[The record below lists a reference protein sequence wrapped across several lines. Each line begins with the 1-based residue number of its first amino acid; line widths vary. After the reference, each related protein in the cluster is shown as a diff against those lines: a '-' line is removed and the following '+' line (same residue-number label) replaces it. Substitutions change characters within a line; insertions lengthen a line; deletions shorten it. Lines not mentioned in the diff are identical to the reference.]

1 MSGGQREST
10 SKAGC
15 SRSAGRLSGQIVD
28 SHQNSKGGKK
38 SRMLH
43 LKLFGGEVVIEQLQ
57 VPGQEESDQTL
68 TCAQAQAAQTSTG
81 VAMSSNACLQSPLPY
96 VLFSSGRSSAV
107 ITPVLR
113 LKICEPPRLRSPSDG
128 LLIRARRDPCATPF
142 SRSDVLKKSAQKP
155 KGKTSWNNRW
165 SSPEIITPPSVVGTA
180 ASRRR

>member
-15 SRSAGRLSGQIVD
+15 SRSAGRPSGQIVD
-28 SHQNSKGGKK
+28 SHENSKDGKK

-57 VPGQEESDQTL
+57 EPGHARSVQTL

-81 VAMSSNACLQSPLPY
+81 VAILSNACQSSPLPY

-107 ITPVLR
+107 IPQPVGSPWLGPTYPKEQR
-113 LKICEPPRLRSPSDG
+113 AKTKVEKRAETLMVLVGDHHTSKCRRHSCEPETVTST
-128 LLIRARRDPCATPF
+128 RAQARA
-142 SRSDVLKKSAQKP
+142 
-155 KGKTSWNNRW
+155 
-165 SSPEIITPPSVVGTA
+165 
-180 ASRRR
+180 